1 MADEKSIVYNVDI
14 QFGELQKNQEEI
26 KKRISDLREEQSKLD
41 VSTKENQKAFR
52 DNNAQLKALEG
63 QYKLNEKSIGELS
76 NAEKANTDT
85 TNFNN
90 NSIKQNRELL
100 KELNAEYIRL
110 AKPTKEQTDRLKS
123 LTDTLKAQ
131 ESAIGDN
138 RRNVGNYSDSFK
150 GLIGQFP
157 ALQNGLTGVGN
168 GFKALAAG
176 NPFSLILMAV
186 TPLIQSFLKLEPVT
200 NAISGVFEGLSATIT
215 TIASSVKN
223 FFDLVSSGGGLF
235 SSFSDAFGGLGS
247 KIGEA
252 AEQGYDLVQALDEL
266 EDAERANQASI
277 AQTNRDVAILIA
289 QSKDRTK
296 TEKERIAFLQEANR
310 LEEAQLKKD
319 EQLANRNV
327 AIAAD
332 ALSKAINNGQDRDK
346 AEQRLADAQQKRFEI
361 QQAAGVQTEKNQGRI
376 NGLVEGEVTIREKQ
390 KEKEKKILE
399 DRQKEREKFNAKAIK
414 DLEDF
419 TKKVTEQLNA
429 EQKKKLDAFNN
440 DKVINELNRAQI
452 EANLKEEFANG
463 LKTRKQYDDALKQSQ
478 IDKNNDEIARLE
490 QYNGITGAYDDQ
502 ITALKI
508 ANQNLV
514 TDNKIANDEEQKQLD
529 EQKLQYELELAQFE
543 ATTLQEQS
551 AAEIAILQNKNALI
565 LADTTKTEEQKK
577 LEIAKNNAAIVSI
590 EKATGKARI
599 EAINAVG
606 QSFMALSK
614 LLGENTKA
622 GKALAIASTIIST
635 LTSAQNIYESTSKIP
650 FIGSILAPINAG
662 IALLQG
668 YQRVREIRAVE
679 VPQFAEGGLIEGFAS
694 GGLSGTRISAGMG
707 MPIRRKNGDNMLATI
722 KTGEV
727 ILNQRQQSALGG
739 SNTFKRIG
747 VPGFANGGMVTPD
760 AAIDSS
766 INMAEALRGL
776 QLVVSATEITEVQNR
791 LRVIETTTSL

>member
-63 QYKLNEKSIGELS
+63 QYKLNEKSIGDLS

-100 KELNAEYIRL
+100 KELNAEYIRIQ
-110 AKPTKEQTDRLKS
+110 KPTKEQTDRLKS

-138 RRNVGNYSDSFK
+138 RRNVGNYSESFK

-176 NPFSLILMAV
+176 NPFSLILMAI

-252 AEQGYDLVQALDEL
+252 AAEGYNLVQALDDL
-266 EDAERANQASI
+266 EDAQRANQASI

-296 TEKERIAFLQEANR
+296 TERERIAFLEEANR

-327 AIAAD
+327 AIAAK
-332 ALSKAINNGQDRDK
+332 ALSTAIKTNQDRDT

-376 NGLVEGEVTIREKQ
+376 NGLIEGETTIREKQ
-390 KEKEKKILE
+390 KEKEKKNLE
-399 DRQKEREKFNAKAIK
+399 DRAKELEKFAAKVRA
-414 DLEDF
+414 
-419 TKKVTEQLNA
+419 QLSE
-429 EQKKKLDAFNN
+429 EQKLRVDAFNN
-440 DKVINELNRAQI
+440 DKVINDLNRAQF
-452 EANLKEEFANG
+452 EANLKQKFANG
-463 LKTRKQYDDALKQSQ
+463 LMSQKQYDEALKQSQ
-478 IDKNNDEIARLE
+478 IDKNNEEIARLE
-490 QYNGITGAYDDQ
+490 EYNGITGAYDDQ

-514 TDNKIANDEEQKQLD
+514 TDNKIKNDEEQKQLD
-529 EQKLQYELELAQFE
+529 EDKYIYELQLAETE
-543 ATTLQEQS
+543 ATTIEERS
-551 AAEIAILQNKNALI
+551 AAQIAILQNKNALI
-565 LADTTKTEEQKK
+565 LADTKKTEEQKK
-577 LEIAKNNAAIVSI
+577 AEIAKNNAAIVKI
-590 EKATGKARI
+590 EDEAGKARI
-599 EAINAVG
+599 ANALAVANVL
-606 QSFMALSK
+606 QAASQLI
-614 LLGENTKA
+614 GENTQE
-622 GKALAIASTIIST
+622 GKLLAIASTLIST
-635 LTSAQNIYESTSKIP
+635 YAAAQQAYQALAFAGPVASAVAASV
-650 FIGSILAPINAG
+650 AV
-662 IALLQG
+662 LQG
-668 YQRVREIRAVE
+668 LKRVREIE
-679 VPQFAEGGLIEGFAS
+679 SVPVPKFADGGLVEGYAN
-694 GGLSGTRISAGMG
+694 GGLSGTRIGAGMG
-707 MPIRRKNGDNMLATI
+707 IPIRRSNGDNMLATI

-727 ILNQRQQSALGG
+727 ILNQRQQAALGG
-739 SNTFKRIG
+739 SNTFRRIG
-747 VPGFANGGMVTPD
+747 VPGFANGGMIAPD
-760 AAIDSS
+760 STIDSS
-766 INMAEALRGL
+766 INIVEALRGL

-791 LRVIETTTSL
+791 LKVIETTTSL

>member
-63 QYKLNEKSIGELS
+63 QYKLNEKSIGDLS
-76 NAEKANTDT
+76 TAEKANTDT

-138 RRNVGNYSDSFK
+138 RRNVGNYSESFK

-215 TIASSVKN
+215 TISSSVKN

-235 SSFSDAFGGLGS
+235 DSFSNAFSGLGS
-247 KIGEA
+247 RIGEA
-252 AEQGYDLVQALDEL
+252 AAEGYNLVQALDDL
-266 EDAERANQASI
+266 EDAERANQATL

-296 TEKERIAFLQEANR
+296 TERERIGILQEANR
-310 LEEAQLKKD
+310 LEEEQLKKD
-319 EQLANRNV
+319 EALANRRV
-327 AIAAD
+327 AIAAK
-332 ALSKAINNGQDRDK
+332 ALSNAIKTGQDRDT
-346 AEQRLADAQQKRFEI
+346 AEQRLADAQQKRFEV

-376 NGLVEGEVTIREKQ
+376 NGLIEGEVTIREKQ
-390 KEKEKKILE
+390 KEREKKNLE
-399 DRQKEREKFNAKAIK
+399 DRAKELEKFTAKIRA
-414 DLEDF
+414 
-419 TKKVTEQLNA
+419 QLSE
-429 EQKKKLDAFNN
+429 EQKLRVDAFNN
-440 DKVINELNRAQI
+440 DKVINDLNRAQF
-452 EANLKEEFANG
+452 EANLKEQFANG
-463 LKTRKQYDDALKQSQ
+463 LMTQKEYNEALKQSQ
-478 IDKNNDEIARLE
+478 IEKNNDEIARLE
-490 QYNGITGAYDDQ
+490 EYNGITGAYDDQ

-514 TDNKIANDEEQKQLD
+514 TDNKIANDEEQKQAD
-529 EQKLQYELELAQFE
+529 EEKVQYELELAQFT
-543 ATTLQEQS
+543 ATTNEERY
-551 AAEIAILQNKNALI
+551 AADIAILKNKNAII
-565 LADTTKTEEQKK
+565 LADTKKTEEQKK
-577 LEIAKNNAAIVSI
+577 LEIAKNNAAIVKI
-590 EKATGKARI
+590 EEQAAKDRI
-599 EAINAVG
+599 EAMNAVG
-606 QSFMALSK
+606 QSFMALAQIV
-614 LLGENTKA
+614 GESTEE
-622 GKALAIASTIIST
+622 GKALAIAGTIIST
-635 LTSAQNIYESTSKIP
+635 LASAQNIFESTSKIP
-650 FIGSILAPINAG
+650 IVGSILAPINAG

-668 YQRVREIRAVE
+668 YQRVRALRAVE
-679 VPQFAEGGLIEGFAS
+679 VPRFADGGLVEGFAN
-694 GGLSGTRISAGMG
+694 GGLSGTRIGAGMG
-707 MPIRRKNGDNMLATI
+707 IPIRRKNGDNLLATI

-727 ILNQRQQSALGG
+727 ILNQRQQNALGG

-747 VPGFANGGMVTPD
+747 VPGFANGGMITPD
-760 AAIDSS
+760 SAIDSS
-766 INMAEALRGL
+766 INLTEALRGL

-791 LRVIETTTSL
+791 LKVIETTTSL

>member
-110 AKPTKEQTDRLKS
+110 QKPTKEQTDRLKN

-131 ESAIGDN
+131 ESAVGN
-138 RRNVGNYSDSFK
+138 NVRNVGNYKEAFAS
-150 GLIGQFP
+150 
-157 ALQNGLTGVGN
+157 
-168 GFKALAAG
+168 AADG
-176 NPFSLILMAV
+176 I
-186 TPLIQSFLKLEPVT
+186 K
-200 NAISGVFEGLSATIT
+200 VFGT
-215 TIASSVKN
+215 
-223 FFDLVSSGGGLF
+223 
-235 SSFSDAFGGLGS
+235 GLGS
-247 KIGEA
+247 LFKMILTNPVGVILLAFTTLFSVLQKFEPIFDFFERALAGIDGAITGALGSINKLLSLDFSGFMDGISSAASESYKLAEA
-252 AEQGYDLVQALDEL
+252 IQEL
-266 EDAERANQASI
+266 EDRERAFGIESAKSEAKIKN
-277 AQTNRDVAILIA
+277 LII

-296 TEKERIAFLQEANR
+296 TEQERLGFLNEASNIEKKNFEESLAIAKESFRIAQSQLKIAEKNFQANDELRNKAAEAEKNLINISSSSADLQEKITNRKNLLIQTENEERQKLADKNKAR
-310 LEEAQLKKD
+310 LEKQRAD
-319 EQLANRNV
+319 EEK
-327 AIAAD
+327 AIA
-332 ALSKAINNGQDRDK
+332 KA
-346 AEQRLADAQQKRFEI
+346 A
-361 QQAAGVQTEKNQGRI
+361 
-376 NGLVEGEVTIREKQ
+376 KQ
-390 KEKEKKILE
+390 
-399 DRQKEREKFNAKAIK
+399 
-414 DLEDF
+414 LEDF

-429 EQKKKLDAFNN
+429 EQKARVDAFNN
-440 DKVINELNRAQI
+440 NKVINELNRAQF
-452 EANLKEEFANG
+452 EANLKQQFADG
-463 LKTRKQYDDALKQSQ
+463 LLTRKQYDDALKQSQ
-478 IDKNNDEIARLE
+478 IDRNNEEIARLE

-514 TDNKIANDEEQKQLD
+514 TDNKIANDDKQKQLD
-529 EQKLQYELELAQFE
+529 EQNLQYELELAQIQATDLE
-543 ATTLQEQS
+543 AKN
-551 AAEIAILQNKNALI
+551 AAEVAIIENKNAQI

-577 LEIAKNNAAIVSI
+577 TEIAKNNAAIVQI
-590 EKATGKARI
+590 ERATAQARVD
-599 EAINAVG
+599 ALASVG
-606 QSFMALSK
+606 NSLMALSEIIGK
-614 LLGENTKA
+614 STIE

-650 FIGSILAPINAG
+650 FVGSILAPINAG

-668 YQRVREIRAVE
+668 YQRVRALTAVQ
-679 VPQFAEGGLIEGFAS
+679 VPQFAEGGLVEGFAN

-727 ILNQRQQSALGG
+727 ILNQRQQNALGG

-747 VPGFANGGMVTPD
+747 VPGFANGGMITPD

-791 LRVIETTTSL
+791 LKVIETTTSL

>member
-63 QYKLNEKSIGELS
+63 QYKLNEKSIGDLS

-176 NPFSLILMAV
+176 NPFSLILMAI

-200 NAISGVFEGLSATIT
+200 NAISGVFEGLNATIT

-223 FFDLVSSGGGLF
+223 FFDLVSSGGGIF

-252 AEQGYDLVQALDEL
+252 AAEGYNLVQALDDL
-266 EDAERANQASI
+266 EDAQRANQASI

-296 TEKERIAFLQEANR
+296 TERERIAFLEEANR

-327 AIAAD
+327 AIAAK
-332 ALSKAINNGQDRDK
+332 ALSTAIKTNQDRDT

-376 NGLVEGEVTIREKQ
+376 NGLIEGETTIREKQ
-390 KEKEKKILE
+390 KEKEKKNLE
-399 DRQKEREKFNAKAIK
+399 DRAKELEKFAAKVRA
-414 DLEDF
+414 
-419 TKKVTEQLNA
+419 QLSE
-429 EQKKKLDAFNN
+429 EQKLRVDAFNN
-440 DKVINELNRAQI
+440 DKVINDLNRAQF
-452 EANLKEEFANG
+452 EANLKQKFANG
-463 LKTRKQYDDALKQSQ
+463 LMTQKEYNEALKQSQ
-478 IDKNNDEIARLE
+478 IDKNNEEIARLE
-490 QYNGITGAYDDQ
+490 EYNGITGAYDDQ

-514 TDNKIANDEEQKQLD
+514 TDNKIKNDAEQKQLD
-529 EQKLQYELELAQFE
+529 EEKYIYELELAETE
-543 ATTLQEQS
+543 ATTIEERS
-551 AAEIAILQNKNALI
+551 AAQIAILQNKNALI
-565 LADTTKTEEQKK
+565 LADTKKTEEQKK
-577 LEIAKNNAAIVSI
+577 AEIAKNNAAIVKI
-590 EKATGKARI
+590 EDEAGKARI
-599 EAINAVG
+599 ANALAVANVL
-606 QSFMALSK
+606 QAASQLI
-614 LLGENTKA
+614 GENTQE
-622 GKALAIASTIIST
+622 GKLLAIASTLIST
-635 LTSAQNIYESTSKIP
+635 YAAAQQAYQALAFAGPVASAVAASV
-650 FIGSILAPINAG
+650 AV
-662 IALLQG
+662 LQG
-668 YQRVREIRAVE
+668 LKRVREIE
-679 VPQFAEGGLIEGFAS
+679 SVPVPKFADGGLVEGYAN
-694 GGLSGTRISAGMG
+694 GGLSGTRIGAGMG
-707 MPIRRKNGDNMLATI
+707 IPIRRSNGDNMLATI

-747 VPGFANGGMVTPD
+747 VPGFANGGMITPD

-791 LRVIETTTSL
+791 LKVIETTTSL

>member
-1 MADEKSIVYNVDI
+1 
-14 QFGELQKNQEEI
+14 
-26 KKRISDLREEQSKLD
+26 LREEQSKLD

-63 QYKLNEKSIGELS
+63 QYKLNEKSIGDLS
-76 NAEKANTDT
+76 TAEKANTDT

-176 NPFSLILMAV
+176 NPFSLILMLI

-200 NAISGVFEGLSATIT
+200 NTISGVFEGLSATIT

-223 FFDLVSSGGGLF
+223 FFDLIGSGGGF
-235 SSFSDAFGGLGS
+235 FDSFSNAFGGLGS

-252 AEQGYDLVQALDEL
+252 AAEGYNLVQALDDL
-266 EDAERANQASI
+266 EDAQRANQASI

-296 TEKERIAFLQEANR
+296 TERERIAFLEEANR

-327 AIAAD
+327 AIAAK
-332 ALSKAINNGQDRDK
+332 ALSTAIKTNQDRDT

-376 NGLVEGEVTIREKQ
+376 NGLIEGETTIREKQ
-390 KEKEKKILE
+390 KEKEKKNLE
-399 DRQKEREKFNAKAIK
+399 DRAKELEKFAAKVRA
-414 DLEDF
+414 
-419 TKKVTEQLNA
+419 QLSE
-429 EQKKKLDAFNN
+429 EQKLRVDAFNN
-440 DKVINELNRAQI
+440 DKVINDLNRAQF
-452 EANLKEEFANG
+452 EANLKEKFANG
-463 LKTRKQYDDALKQSQ
+463 LLSQKQYDEALKQSQ
-478 IDKNNDEIARLE
+478 IDKNNEEIARLE
-490 QYNGITGAYDDQ
+490 EYNGITGAYDDQ

-508 ANQNLV
+508 TNQNLV
-514 TDNKIANDEEQKQLD
+514 TDNKIVNDEKQKQLD
-529 EQKLQYELELAQFE
+529 EQNLEYELELAQIQ
-543 ATTLQEQS
+543 ATDLETKN
-551 AAEIAILQNKNALI
+551 AAEIAIIENKNAQI
-565 LADTTKTEEQKK
+565 LADTTKTEQQKK
-577 LEIAKNNAAIVSI
+577 TEIAKNNAAIVQI
-590 EKATGKARI
+590 EKTTAQARVQ
-599 EAINAVG
+599 ALASVG
-606 QSFMALSK
+606 NSFMALSEIIGK
-614 LLGENTKA
+614 STIE

-650 FIGSILAPINAG
+650 YIGSILAPINAG

-668 YQRVREIRAVE
+668 YQRVRALTAVQ
-679 VPQFAEGGLIEGFAS
+679 VPQFAEGGLVEGFAN

-727 ILNQRQQSALGG
+727 ILNQRQQNALGG

-747 VPGFANGGMVTPD
+747 VPGFANGGMITPD

-791 LRVIETTTSL
+791 LKVIETTTSL

>member
-1 MADEKSIVYNVDI
+1 M
-14 QFGELQKNQEEI
+14 
-26 KKRISDLREEQSKLD
+26 
-41 VSTKENQKAFR
+41 
-52 DNNAQLKALEG
+52 
-63 QYKLNEKSIGELS
+63 NEKSIGDLS
-76 NAEKANTDT
+76 TAEKANTDT

-215 TIASSVKN
+215 TISSSVKN

-235 SSFSDAFGGLGS
+235 DSFSNAFGGLGS

-252 AEQGYDLVQALDEL
+252 AAEGYNLVQALDDL
-266 EDAERANQASI
+266 EDAERANQATL

-296 TEKERIAFLQEANR
+296 TERERIGILQEANR
-310 LEEAQLKKD
+310 LEEEQLKKD
-319 EQLANRNV
+319 EALANRRV
-327 AIAAD
+327 AIAAK
-332 ALSKAINNGQDRDK
+332 ALSNAIKTGQDRDT
-346 AEQRLADAQQKRFEI
+346 AEQRLADAQQKRFEV

-376 NGLVEGEVTIREKQ
+376 NGLIEGEVTIREKQ
-390 KEKEKKILE
+390 KEREKKNLE
-399 DRQKEREKFNAKAIK
+399 DRAKELEKFTAKIRA
-414 DLEDF
+414 
-419 TKKVTEQLNA
+419 QLSE
-429 EQKKKLDAFNN
+429 EQKLRVDAFNN
-440 DKVINELNRAQI
+440 DKVINDLNRAQF
-452 EANLKEEFANG
+452 EANLKEQFANG
-463 LKTRKQYDDALKQSQ
+463 LMTQKEYNEALKQSQ
-478 IDKNNDEIARLE
+478 IEKNNDEIARLE
-490 QYNGITGAYDDQ
+490 EYNGITGAYDDQ

-514 TDNKIANDEEQKQLD
+514 TDNKIANDEEQKQAD
-529 EQKLQYELELAQFE
+529 EEKVQYELELAQFT
-543 ATTLQEQS
+543 ATTNEERY
-551 AAEIAILQNKNALI
+551 AADIAILKNKNAII
-565 LADTTKTEEQKK
+565 LADTKKTEEQKK
-577 LEIAKNNAAIVSI
+577 LEIAKNNAAIVKI
-590 EKATGKARI
+590 EEQASKDRI
-599 EAINAVG
+599 EAMNAVG
-606 QSFMALSK
+606 QSFMALAQIV
-614 LLGENTKA
+614 GESTEE
-622 GKALAIASTIIST
+622 GKALAIAGTIIST
-635 LTSAQNIYESTSKIP
+635 LASAQNIFESTSKIP
-650 FIGSILAPINAG
+650 IVGSILAPINAG

-668 YQRVREIRAVE
+668 YQRVRALRAVE
-679 VPQFAEGGLIEGFAS
+679 VPRFADGGLVEGFAN
-694 GGLSGTRISAGMG
+694 GGLSGTRIGAGMG
-707 MPIRRKNGDNMLATI
+707 IPIRRKNGDNLLATI

-727 ILNQRQQSALGG
+727 ILNQRQQNALGG

-747 VPGFANGGMVTPD
+747 VPGFANGGMITPD
-760 AAIDSS
+760 SAIDSS
-766 INMAEALRGL
+766 INLTEALRGL

>member
-63 QYKLNEKSIGELS
+63 QYKLNEKSINELS

-110 AKPTKEQTDRLKS
+110 ANPTKEQTARLKS

-138 RRNVGNYSDSFK
+138 RRNVGNYAESFK

-157 ALQNGLTGVGN
+157 ALEKGLSGVGN
-168 GFKALAAG
+168 GFKALSAG
-176 NPFSLILMAV
+176 NPFSLILMTI

-200 NAISGVFEGLSATIT
+200 NAINGVFEGLSATIT

-235 SSFSDAFGGLGS
+235 DSFSNAFSGLGS
-247 KIGEA
+247 RIGDAA
-252 AEQGYDLVQALDEL
+252 AEGYNLVQALDDL
-266 EDAERANQASI
+266 EDAERANQATL

-296 TEKERIAFLQEANR
+296 TERERIGILQEANR

-319 EQLANRNV
+319 EQLANKRV
-327 AIAAD
+327 EIAAK
-332 ALSKAINNGQDRDK
+332 ALSNAIKTGQDRDT
-346 AEQRLADAQQKRFEI
+346 AEQRLADAQQKRFEV
-361 QQAAGVQTEKNQGRI
+361 QQAAGTQTEKNQGRI
-376 NGLVEGEVTIREKQ
+376 NGLIEAEATFREKQ
-390 KEKEKKILE
+390 KEKEKKNLE
-399 DRQKEREKFNAKAIK
+399 DRAKELEKFAN
-414 DLEDF
+414 
-419 TKKVTEQLNA
+419 KVRAQLSE
-429 EQKKKLDAFNN
+429 EQKARVDAFNN
-440 DKVINELNRAQI
+440 EKVINDLNRAQY
-452 EANLKEEFANG
+452 EANLKQKFANA
-463 LKTRKQYDDALKQSQ
+463 LITQKQYDDALKQSQ
-478 IDKNNDEIARLE
+478 IDKNNEEIKRLE
-490 QYNGITGAYDDQ
+490 TYNGITGAYDDQ

-514 TDNKIANDEEQKQLD
+514 TDNKIANDEQQKQLD
-529 EQKLQYELELAQFE
+529 EQKLQYQLELAQVE
-543 ATTLQEQS
+543 ATDLEDKN
-551 AAEIAILQNKNALI
+551 AAEIAILQNQNALI
-565 LADTTKTEEQKK
+565 LADTKKTEEQKK
-577 LEIAKNNAAIVSI
+577 VEIAKNNAAIVKI
-590 EKATGKARI
+590 EQDTAKARI
-599 EAINAVG
+599 DALVAVG

-614 LLGENTKA
+614 ILGENTKE

-635 LTSAQNIYESTSKIP
+635 LTSAQNIYETTSKIP
-650 FIGSILAPINAG
+650 FVGSILAPINAG

-679 VPQFAEGGLIEGFAS
+679 VPQFATGGLVEGFAN
-694 GGLSGTRISAGMG
+694 GGLSGTRIGAGMG
-707 MPIRRKNGDNMLATI
+707 MPIRRSNGDNLLATI

-727 ILNQRQQSALGG
+727 ILNQRQQAALGG

-747 VPGFANGGMVTPD
+747 VPGFADGGMVTPD

-766 INMAEALRGL
+766 INIAEALKGL

>member
-63 QYKLNEKSIGELS
+63 QYKLNEKSIGDLS

-176 NPFSLILMAV
+176 NPFSLILMAI

-252 AEQGYDLVQALDEL
+252 AAEGYNLVQALDDL
-266 EDAERANQASI
+266 EDAQRANQASI

-296 TEKERIAFLQEANR
+296 TERERIAFLEEANR

-327 AIAAD
+327 AIAAA
-332 ALSKAINNGQDRDK
+332 ALSTAIKTNQDRDK

-376 NGLVEGEVTIREKQ
+376 NGLIEGETTIREKQ
-390 KEKEKKILE
+390 KEKEKKNLE
-399 DRQKEREKFNAKAIK
+399 DRAKELEKFAAKVRA
-414 DLEDF
+414 
-419 TKKVTEQLNA
+419 QLSE
-429 EQKKKLDAFNN
+429 EQKLRVDAFNN
-440 DKVINELNRAQI
+440 DKVINDLNRAQF
-452 EANLKEEFANG
+452 EANLKEKFANG
-463 LKTRKQYDDALKQSQ
+463 LMSQKQYDEALKQSQ
-478 IDKNNDEIARLE
+478 IDRNNEEIARLE
-490 QYNGITGAYDDQ
+490 EYNGITGAYDDQ

-508 ANQNLV
+508 TNQNLV
-514 TDNKIANDEEQKQLD
+514 TDNKIVNDEKQKQLD
-529 EQKLQYELELAQFE
+529 EQNLQYQLELAQIE
-543 ATTLQEQS
+543 ATDLETKN
-551 AAEIAILQNKNALI
+551 AAEIAIIENKNAQI

-577 LEIAKNNAAIVSI
+577 TEIAKNNAAIVTI
-590 EKATGKARI
+590 EKATAQARVD
-599 EAINAVG
+599 ALASVG
-606 QSFMALSK
+606 NSLMALSEIIGK
-614 LLGENTKA
+614 STIE

-650 FIGSILAPINAG
+650 FVGSILAPINAG

-668 YQRVREIRAVE
+668 YQRVRALTAVQ
-679 VPQFAEGGLIEGFAS
+679 VPQFAEGGLVEGFAN
-694 GGLSGTRISAGMG
+694 GGLSGTRIGSGMG
-707 MPIRRKNGDNMLATI
+707 MPIRRKNGDNLLATI

-727 ILNQRQQSALGG
+727 ILNQRQQAALGG

-747 VPGFANGGMVTPD
+747 VPGFANGGMITPD

-791 LRVIETTTSL
+791 LKVIETTTSL

>member
-63 QYKLNEKSIGELS
+63 QYKLNEKSIGDLS
-76 NAEKANTDT
+76 TAEKANTDT

-100 KELNAEYIRL
+100 KELNAEYVRIQ
-110 AKPTKEQTDRLKS
+110 KPTKEQTDRLKS

-223 FFDLVSSGGGLF
+223 FFDLVSSGGGIF

-252 AEQGYDLVQALDEL
+252 AAEGYNLVQALDDL
-266 EDAERANQASI
+266 EDAQRANQASI

-296 TEKERIAFLQEANR
+296 TERERIAFLEEANR

-327 AIAAD
+327 AIAAK
-332 ALSKAINNGQDRDK
+332 ALTTAIKTNQDRDT

-376 NGLVEGEVTIREKQ
+376 NGLIEGETTIREKQ
-390 KEKEKKILE
+390 KEKEKKNLE
-399 DRQKEREKFNAKAIK
+399 DRAKELEKFAAKVRA
-414 DLEDF
+414 
-419 TKKVTEQLNA
+419 QLSD
-429 EQKKKLDAFNN
+429 EQKIRVDAFNN
-440 DKVINELNRAQI
+440 QKTINDLNRAQF
-452 EANLKEEFANG
+452 EANLKEQFANG
-463 LKTRKQYDDALKQSQ
+463 LKTQKQYDDALKQSQ
-478 IDKNNDEIARLE
+478 IDKNNEEIARLE
-490 QYNGITGAYDDQ
+490 EYNGITGAYDDQ

-514 TDNKIANDEEQKQLD
+514 TDNKIANDEKQKQLD
-529 EQKLQYELELAQFE
+529 EDKYIYELQLAETE
-543 ATTLQEQS
+543 ATTIEERS
-551 AAEIAILQNKNALI
+551 AAQIAILQNKNALI
-565 LADTTKTEEQKK
+565 LADTKKTEEQKK
-577 LEIAKNNAAIVSI
+577 AEIAKNNAAIVKI
-590 EKATGKARI
+590 EDEAGKARI
-599 EAINAVG
+599 ANALAVANVL
-606 QSFMALSK
+606 QAASQLI
-614 LLGENTKA
+614 GENTQE
-622 GKALAIASTIIST
+622 GKLLAIASTLIST
-635 LTSAQNIYESTSKIP
+635 YAAAQQAYEALSFAGPVASAVAA
-650 FIGSILAPINAG
+650 SIAV
-662 IALLQG
+662 LQG
-668 YQRVREIRAVE
+668 LKRVREIE
-679 VPQFAEGGLIEGFAS
+679 SVPVPKFADGGLVEGYAN
-694 GGLSGTRISAGMG
+694 GGLSGTRIGAGMG
-707 MPIRRKNGDNMLATI
+707 MPIRRSNGDNMLATI

-727 ILNQRQQSALGG
+727 ILNQRQQAALGG
-739 SNTFKRIG
+739 SNTFRRIG
-747 VPGFANGGMVTPD
+747 VPGFANGGMIAPD
-760 AAIDSS
+760 STIDSS
-766 INMAEALRGL
+766 INIVEALRGL

-791 LRVIETTTSL
+791 LKVIETTTSL

>member
-63 QYKLNEKSIGELS
+63 QYKLNEKSIGDLS
-76 NAEKANTDT
+76 TAEKANTDT

-176 NPFSLILMAV
+176 NPFSLILMLI

-200 NAISGVFEGLSATIT
+200 NTISGVFEGLSATIT

-235 SSFSDAFGGLGS
+235 DSFSNAFGGLGS

-252 AEQGYDLVQALDEL
+252 AAEGYNLVQALDDL

-296 TEKERIAFLQEANR
+296 TERERIGILQEANR
-310 LEEAQLKKD
+310 LEEEQLKKD
-319 EQLANRNV
+319 EILANRNV
-327 AIAAD
+327 AIAAK
-332 ALSKAINNGQDRDK
+332 ALSSAIKTNQDRDT

-376 NGLVEGEVTIREKQ
+376 NGLIEGEVTIREKQ
-390 KEKEKKILE
+390 KEKEKKNLE
-399 DRQKEREKFNAKAIK
+399 DRAKELEKFTAKI
-414 DLEDF
+414 
-419 TKKVTEQLNA
+419 
-429 EQKKKLDAFNN
+429 
-440 DKVINELNRAQI
+440 RAQ
-452 EANLKEEFANG
+452 
-463 LKTRKQYDDALKQSQ
+463 
-478 IDKNNDEIARLE
+478 
-490 QYNGITGAYDDQ
+490 
-502 ITALKI
+502 
-508 ANQNLV
+508 
-514 TDNKIANDEEQKQLD
+514 
-529 EQKLQYELELAQFE
+529 
-543 ATTLQEQS
+543 
-551 AAEIAILQNKNALI
+551 
-565 LADTTKTEEQKK
+565 
-577 LEIAKNNAAIVSI
+577 
-590 EKATGKARI
+590 
-599 EAINAVG
+599 
-606 QSFMALSK
+606 
-614 LLGENTKA
+614 
-622 GKALAIASTIIST
+622 
-635 LTSAQNIYESTSKIP
+635 
-650 FIGSILAPINAG
+650 
-662 IALLQG
+662 
-668 YQRVREIRAVE
+668 
-679 VPQFAEGGLIEGFAS
+679 
-694 GGLSGTRISAGMG
+694 
-707 MPIRRKNGDNMLATI
+707 
-722 KTGEV
+722 
-727 ILNQRQQSALGG
+727 
-739 SNTFKRIG
+739 
-747 VPGFANGGMVTPD
+747 
-760 AAIDSS
+760 
-766 INMAEALRGL
+766 
-776 QLVVSATEITEVQNR
+776 
-791 LRVIETTTSL
+791 

>member
-63 QYKLNEKSIGELS
+63 QYKLNEKSIGDLS

-100 KELNAEYIRL
+100 KELNAEYVRIQ
-110 AKPTKEQTDRLKS
+110 KPTKEQTDRLKS

-235 SSFSDAFGGLGS
+235 DSFSNAFGGLGS

-252 AEQGYDLVQALDEL
+252 AAEGYNLVQALDDL
-266 EDAERANQASI
+266 EDAQRANQASI

-296 TEKERIAFLQEANR
+296 TERERIAFLEEANR

-327 AIAAD
+327 AIAAK
-332 ALSKAINNGQDRDK
+332 ALSTAIKTNQDRDT

-376 NGLVEGEVTIREKQ
+376 NGLIEGETTIREKQ
-390 KEKEKKILE
+390 KEKEKKNLE
-399 DRQKEREKFNAKAIK
+399 DRVKELEKFTAKVRA
-414 DLEDF
+414 
-419 TKKVTEQLNA
+419 QLSE
-429 EQKKKLDAFNN
+429 EQKLRVDAFNN
-440 DKVINELNRAQI
+440 DKVINDLNRAQF
-452 EANLKEEFANG
+452 EANLKQKFANG
-463 LKTRKQYDDALKQSQ
+463 LMTQKEYNEALKQSQ
-478 IDKNNDEIARLE
+478 IDKNNEEIARLE
-490 QYNGITGAYDDQ
+490 EYNGITGAYDDQ

-514 TDNKIANDEEQKQLD
+514 TDNKIKNDEEQKQLD
-529 EQKLQYELELAQFE
+529 EEKYIYELELAETE
-543 ATTLQEQS
+543 ATTIEERS
-551 AAEIAILQNKNALI
+551 AAQIAILQNKNALI
-565 LADTTKTEEQKK
+565 LADTKKTEEQKK
-577 LEIAKNNAAIVSI
+577 AEIAKNNAAIVKI
-590 EKATGKARI
+590 EDEAGKARI
-599 EAINAVG
+599 ANALAVANVL
-606 QSFMALSK
+606 QAASQLI
-614 LLGENTKA
+614 GENTQE
-622 GKALAIASTIIST
+622 GKLLAIASTLIST
-635 LTSAQNIYESTSKIP
+635 YAAAQQAYQALAFAGPVASAVAASV
-650 FIGSILAPINAG
+650 AV
-662 IALLQG
+662 LQG
-668 YQRVREIRAVE
+668 LKRVREIE
-679 VPQFAEGGLIEGFAS
+679 SVPVPKFADGGLVEGYAN

-707 MPIRRKNGDNMLATI
+707 IPIRRSNGDNMLATI

-727 ILNQRQQSALGG
+727 ILNQRQQNALGG

-747 VPGFANGGMVTPD
+747 VPGFANGGMIPPD
-760 AAIDSS
+760 SAIDSS
-766 INMAEALRGL
+766 VNIVEALRGL

-791 LRVIETTTSL
+791 LKVIETTTSL

>member
-1 MADEKSIVYNVDI
+1 MDEKSIVYNVDI

-63 QYKLNEKSIGELS
+63 QYKLNEKSIGDLS
-76 NAEKANTDT
+76 TAEKANTDT

-138 RRNVGNYSDSFK
+138 RRNVGNYAESFK

-327 AIAAD
+327 AIAAK
-332 ALSKAINNGQDRDK
+332 ALSSAIKTNQDRDT
-346 AEQRLADAQQKRFEI
+346 AEQRLADAQQKRFEV

-376 NGLVEGEVTIREKQ
+376 NGLIEGETDLREKQ

-399 DRQKEREKFNAKAIK
+399 DRQKERERINAKAIK

-452 EANLKEEFANG
+452 EANLKEQFANN
-463 LKTRKQYDDALKQSQ
+463 LLTKEKYDEALKQSE
-478 IDKNNDEIARLE
+478 IAKNNEEIARLE
-490 QYNGITGAYDDQ
+490 QYNGIVGAFDDQ

-508 ANQNLV
+508 TNQNLV

-529 EQKLQYELELAQFE
+529 EEKVQYELELAQFT
-543 ATTLQEQS
+543 ATTNEERY
-551 AAEIAILQNKNALI
+551 AADIAILKNKNAII
-565 LADTTKTEEQKK
+565 LADTKKTEEQKK
-577 LEIAKNNAAIVSI
+577 LEIAKNNAAIVKI
-590 EKATGKARI
+590 EEQASKDRI
-599 EAINAVG
+599 EAMNAVG
-606 QSFMALSK
+606 QSFMALAQIV
-614 LLGENTKA
+614 GESTEE
-622 GKALAIASTIIST
+622 GKALAIAGTIIST
-635 LTSAQNIYESTSKIP
+635 LASAQNIYESTSKIP
-650 FIGSILAPINAG
+650 IVGSILAPINAG

-668 YQRVREIRAVE
+668 YQRVRALRAVE
-679 VPQFAEGGLIEGFAS
+679 VPRFADGGLVEGFAS
-694 GGLSGTRISAGMG
+694 GGLSGTRIGAGMG
-707 MPIRRKNGDNMLATI
+707 IPIRRKNGDNLLATI

-727 ILNQRQQSALGG
+727 ILNQRQQNALGG

-747 VPGFANGGMVTPD
+747 VPGFANGGMITPD
-760 AAIDSS
+760 SAIDSS
-766 INMAEALRGL
+766 INFTEALRGL

-791 LRVIETTTSL
+791 LKVIETTTSL

>member
-63 QYKLNEKSIGELS
+63 QYKLNEKSIGDLS
-76 NAEKANTDT
+76 TAEKANTDT

-100 KELNAEYIRL
+100 KELNAEYVRIQ
-110 AKPTKEQTDRLKS
+110 KPTKEQTDRLKS

-223 FFDLVSSGGGLF
+223 FFDLVSSGGGIF

-252 AEQGYDLVQALDEL
+252 AAEGYNLVQALDDL
-266 EDAERANQASI
+266 EDAQRANQASI

-296 TEKERIAFLQEANR
+296 TERERIAFLEEANR

-327 AIAAD
+327 AIAAK
-332 ALSKAINNGQDRDK
+332 ALSTAIKTNQDRDT

-376 NGLVEGEVTIREKQ
+376 NGLIEGETTIREKQ
-390 KEKEKKILE
+390 KEKEKKNLE
-399 DRQKEREKFNAKAIK
+399 DRAKELEKFAAKVRA
-414 DLEDF
+414 
-419 TKKVTEQLNA
+419 QLSD
-429 EQKKKLDAFNN
+429 EQKIRVDAFNN
-440 DKVINELNRAQI
+440 QKTINDLNRAQF
-452 EANLKEEFANG
+452 EANLKEQFANG
-463 LKTRKQYDDALKQSQ
+463 LKTQKQYDDALKQSQ
-478 IDKNNDEIARLE
+478 IDKNNEEIARLE
-490 QYNGITGAYDDQ
+490 EYNGITGAYDDQ

-514 TDNKIANDEEQKQLD
+514 TDNKIANDEKQKQLD
-529 EQKLQYELELAQFE
+529 EDKYIYELQLAETE
-543 ATTLQEQS
+543 ATTIEERS
-551 AAEIAILQNKNALI
+551 AAQIAILQNKNALI
-565 LADTTKTEEQKK
+565 LADTKKTEEQKK
-577 LEIAKNNAAIVSI
+577 AEIAKNNAAIVKI
-590 EKATGKARI
+590 EDEAGKARI
-599 EAINAVG
+599 ANALAVANVL
-606 QSFMALSK
+606 QAASQLI
-614 LLGENTKA
+614 GENTQE
-622 GKALAIASTIIST
+622 GKLLAIASTLIST
-635 LTSAQNIYESTSKIP
+635 YAAAQQAYEALSFAGPVASAVAA
-650 FIGSILAPINAG
+650 SIAV
-662 IALLQG
+662 LQG
-668 YQRVREIRAVE
+668 LKRVREIE
-679 VPQFAEGGLIEGFAS
+679 SVPVPKFADGGLVEGYAN
-694 GGLSGTRISAGMG
+694 GGLSGTRIGAGMG
-707 MPIRRKNGDNMLATI
+707 MPIRRSNGDNMLATI

-727 ILNQRQQSALGG
+727 ILNQRQQAALGG
-739 SNTFKRIG
+739 SNTFRRIG
-747 VPGFANGGMVTPD
+747 VPGFANGGMIAPD
-760 AAIDSS
+760 STIDSS
-766 INMAEALRGL
+766 INIVEALRGL

>member
-63 QYKLNEKSIGELS
+63 QYKLNEKSIGDLS
-76 NAEKANTDT
+76 TAEKANTDT

-100 KELNAEYIRL
+100 KELNAEYVRIQ
-110 AKPTKEQTDRLKS
+110 KPTKEQTDRLKS

-223 FFDLVSSGGGLF
+223 FFDLVSSGGGIF

-252 AEQGYDLVQALDEL
+252 AAEGYNLVQALDDL
-266 EDAERANQASI
+266 EDAQRANQASI

-296 TEKERIAFLQEANR
+296 TERERIAFLEEANR

-327 AIAAD
+327 AIAAK
-332 ALSKAINNGQDRDK
+332 ALSTAIKTNQDRDT

-376 NGLVEGEVTIREKQ
+376 NGLIEGETTIREKQ
-390 KEKEKKILE
+390 KEKEKKNLE
-399 DRQKEREKFNAKAIK
+399 DRAKELEKFAAKVRA
-414 DLEDF
+414 
-419 TKKVTEQLNA
+419 QLSD
-429 EQKKKLDAFNN
+429 EQKIRVDAFNN
-440 DKVINELNRAQI
+440 QKTINDLNRAQF
-452 EANLKEEFANG
+452 EANLKEQFANG
-463 LKTRKQYDDALKQSQ
+463 LKTQKQYDDALKQSQ
-478 IDKNNDEIARLE
+478 IDKNNEEIARLE
-490 QYNGITGAYDDQ
+490 EYNGITGAYDDQ

-514 TDNKIANDEEQKQLD
+514 TDNKIANDEKQKQLD
-529 EQKLQYELELAQFE
+529 EDKYIYELQLAETE
-543 ATTLQEQS
+543 ATTIEERS
-551 AAEIAILQNKNALI
+551 AAQIAILQNKNALI
-565 LADTTKTEEQKK
+565 LADTKKTEEQKK
-577 LEIAKNNAAIVSI
+577 AEIAKNNAAIVKI
-590 EKATGKARI
+590 EDEAGKARI
-599 EAINAVG
+599 ANALAVANVL
-606 QSFMALSK
+606 QAASQLI
-614 LLGENTKA
+614 GENTQE
-622 GKALAIASTIIST
+622 GKLLAIASTLIST
-635 LTSAQNIYESTSKIP
+635 YAAAQQAYEALSFAGPVASAVAA
-650 FIGSILAPINAG
+650 SIAV
-662 IALLQG
+662 LQG
-668 YQRVREIRAVE
+668 LKRVREIE
-679 VPQFAEGGLIEGFAS
+679 SVPVPKFADGGLVEGYAN
-694 GGLSGTRISAGMG
+694 GGLSGTRIGAGMG
-707 MPIRRKNGDNMLATI
+707 MPIRRSNGDNMLATI

-727 ILNQRQQSALGG
+727 ILNQRQQAALGG
-739 SNTFKRIG
+739 SNTFRRIG
-747 VPGFANGGMVTPD
+747 VPGFANGGMIAPD
-760 AAIDSS
+760 STIDSS
-766 INMAEALRGL
+766 INIVEALRGL

-791 LRVIETTTSL
+791 LKVIETTTSL

>member
-63 QYKLNEKSIGELS
+63 QYKLNEKSIGDLS
-76 NAEKANTDT
+76 TAEKANTDT

-176 NPFSLILMAV
+176 NPFSLILMAI

-223 FFDLVSSGGGLF
+223 FFDLVSSGGGIF

-252 AEQGYDLVQALDEL
+252 AAEGYNLVQALDDL
-266 EDAERANQASI
+266 EDAQRANQASI

-296 TEKERIAFLQEANR
+296 TERERIAFLEEANR

-327 AIAAD
+327 AIAAK
-332 ALSKAINNGQDRDK
+332 ALSTAIKTNQDRDT

-376 NGLVEGEVTIREKQ
+376 NGLIEGETTIREKQ
-390 KEKEKKILE
+390 KEKEKKNLE
-399 DRQKEREKFNAKAIK
+399 DRAKELEKFAAKVRA
-414 DLEDF
+414 
-419 TKKVTEQLNA
+419 QLSD
-429 EQKKKLDAFNN
+429 EQKIRVDAFNN
-440 DKVINELNRAQI
+440 QKTINDLNRAQF
-452 EANLKEEFANG
+452 EANLKEQFANG
-463 LKTRKQYDDALKQSQ
+463 LKTQKQYDDALKQSQ
-478 IDKNNDEIARLE
+478 IDKNNEEIARLE
-490 QYNGITGAYDDQ
+490 EYNGITGAYDDQ

-514 TDNKIANDEEQKQLD
+514 TDNKIANDEKQKQLD
-529 EQKLQYELELAQFE
+529 EDKYIYELQLAETE
-543 ATTLQEQS
+543 ATTIEERS
-551 AAEIAILQNKNALI
+551 AAQIAILQNKNALI
-565 LADTTKTEEQKK
+565 LADTKKTEEQKK
-577 LEIAKNNAAIVSI
+577 AEIAKNNAAIVKI
-590 EKATGKARI
+590 EDEAGKARI
-599 EAINAVG
+599 ANALAVANVL
-606 QSFMALSK
+606 QAASQLI
-614 LLGENTKA
+614 GENTQE
-622 GKALAIASTIIST
+622 GKLLAIASTLIST
-635 LTSAQNIYESTSKIP
+635 YAAAQQAYEALSFAGPVASAVAA
-650 FIGSILAPINAG
+650 SIAV
-662 IALLQG
+662 LQG
-668 YQRVREIRAVE
+668 LKRVREIE
-679 VPQFAEGGLIEGFAS
+679 SVPVPKFADGGLVEGYAN
-694 GGLSGTRISAGMG
+694 GGLSGTRIGAGMG
-707 MPIRRKNGDNMLATI
+707 MPIRRSNGDNMLATI

-727 ILNQRQQSALGG
+727 ILNQRQQAALGG
-739 SNTFKRIG
+739 SNTFRRIG
-747 VPGFANGGMVTPD
+747 VPGFANGGMIAPD
-760 AAIDSS
+760 STIDSS
-766 INMAEALRGL
+766 INIVEALRGL

-791 LRVIETTTSL
+791 LKVIETTTSL

>member
-63 QYKLNEKSIGELS
+63 QYKLNEKSIGDLS
-76 NAEKANTDT
+76 TAEKANTDT

-138 RRNVGNYSDSFK
+138 RRNVGNYSESFK

-176 NPFSLILMAV
+176 NPFSLILMLI

-200 NAISGVFEGLSATIT
+200 NTISGVFEGLSATIT

-235 SSFSDAFGGLGS
+235 DSFSNAFGGLGS

-252 AEQGYDLVQALDEL
+252 AAEGYNLVQALDDL
-266 EDAERANQASI
+266 EDAQRANQASI

-296 TEKERIAFLQEANR
+296 TERERIAFLEEANR

-327 AIAAD
+327 AIAAK
-332 ALSKAINNGQDRDK
+332 ALSTAIKTNQDRDT

-376 NGLVEGEVTIREKQ
+376 NGLIEGETTIREKQ
-390 KEKEKKILE
+390 KEKEKKNLE
-399 DRQKEREKFNAKAIK
+399 DRAKELEKFAAKVRA
-414 DLEDF
+414 
-419 TKKVTEQLNA
+419 QLSE
-429 EQKKKLDAFNN
+429 EQKLRVDAFNN
-440 DKVINELNRAQI
+440 DKVINDLNRAQF
-452 EANLKEEFANG
+452 EANLKEKFANG
-463 LKTRKQYDDALKQSQ
+463 LLSQKQYDEALKQSQ
-478 IDKNNDEIARLE
+478 IDKNNEEIARLE
-490 QYNGITGAYDDQ
+490 EYNGITGAYDDQ

-514 TDNKIANDEEQKQLD
+514 TDNKIKNDDEQKQLD
-529 EQKLQYELELAQFE
+529 EDKYIYELQLAETE
-543 ATTLQEQS
+543 ATTIEERS
-551 AAEIAILQNKNALI
+551 AAQIAILQNKNAII
-565 LADTTKTEEQKK
+565 LADTKKTEEQKK
-577 LEIAKNNAAIVSI
+577 AEIAKNNAAIVKI
-590 EKATGKARI
+590 EDEAGKARI
-599 EAINAVG
+599 ANA
-606 QSFMALSK
+606 MAVANVLQGASQ
-614 LLGENTKA
+614 LIGENTEE
-622 GKALAIASTIIST
+622 GKLLAIASTLIST
-635 LTSAQNIYESTSKIP
+635 YAAAQQAYQALAFAGPVASAVAASV
-650 FIGSILAPINAG
+650 AV
-662 IALLQG
+662 LQG
-668 YQRVREIRAVE
+668 LKRVREIE
-679 VPQFAEGGLIEGFAS
+679 SVPIPKYADGGLVGYAN

-707 MPIRRKNGDNMLATI
+707 MPIRRSNGDNMLATI

-727 ILNQRQQSALGG
+727 ILNQRQQNALGG

-766 INMAEALRGL
+766 VNIVEALRGL

-791 LRVIETTTSL
+791 LKVIETTTSL

>member
-63 QYKLNEKSIGELS
+63 QYKLNEKSIGDLS

-215 TIASSVKN
+215 TISSSVKN

-235 SSFSDAFGGLGS
+235 DSFSNAFSGLGS
-247 KIGEA
+247 RIGEA
-252 AEQGYDLVQALDEL
+252 AAEGYNLVQALDDL
-266 EDAERANQASI
+266 EDAERANQATL

-296 TEKERIAFLQEANR
+296 TEAERIAILQQANK
-310 LEEAQLKKD
+310 LEEEQLKKD
-319 EQLANRNV
+319 EALANRRV
-327 AIAAD
+327 EIAAK
-332 ALSKAINNGQDRDK
+332 ALSTAIKTGQDRDT
-346 AEQRLADAQQKRFEI
+346 AEQRLADAQQKRFEV
-361 QQAAGVQTEKNQGRI
+361 QQAAGTQTEKNQGRI
-376 NGLVEGEVTIREKQ
+376 NGLIEAESALREKQ
-390 KEKEKKILE
+390 KEKEKKNLE
-399 DRQKEREKFNAKAIK
+399 DRAKELEKFAAKVRA
-414 DLEDF
+414 
-419 TKKVTEQLNA
+419 QLSE
-429 EQKKKLDAFNN
+429 EQKLRVDAFNN
-440 DKVINELNRAQI
+440 EKVINDLNRAQF

-478 IDKNNDEIARLE
+478 IDRNNEEIARLE
-490 QYNGITGAYDDQ
+490 RYNAITGAYDDQ

-529 EQKLQYELELAQFE
+529 EDKYIYELELAEIE
-543 ATTLQEQS
+543 ATTIEQQS
-551 AAEIAILQNKNALI
+551 AAQIAILQNKNALI
-565 LADTTKTEEQKK
+565 LADTKKTEEQKK
-577 LEIAKNNAAIVSI
+577 TEIAKNNAAIVKI
-590 EKATGKARI
+590 EDEAGKARI
-599 EAINAVG
+599 ANA
-606 QSFMALSK
+606 MAVANVLQAASQ
-614 LLGENTKA
+614 LIGENTEE
-622 GKALAIASTIIST
+622 GKVLAIASTLIST
-635 LTSAQNIYESTSKIP
+635 YAAAQQAYQALAFAGPVASAVAA
-650 FIGSILAPINAG
+650 SIAV
-662 IALLQG
+662 LQG
-668 YQRVREIRAVE
+668 LKRVREIE
-679 VPQFAEGGLIEGFAS
+679 SVPVPKFADGGLVGYAN

-707 MPIRRKNGDNMLATI
+707 MPIRRSNGDNMLATI

-727 ILNQRQQSALGG
+727 ILNQRQQNALGG

-766 INMAEALRGL
+766 VNIVEALRGL

-791 LRVIETTTSL
+791 LKVIETTTSL

>member
-63 QYKLNEKSIGELS
+63 QYKLNEKSIGDLS
-76 NAEKANTDT
+76 TAEKANTDT

-235 SSFSDAFGGLGS
+235 DSFSNAFGGLGS

-252 AEQGYDLVQALDEL
+252 AAEGYNLVQALDDL
-266 EDAERANQASI
+266 EDAQRANQASI

-296 TEKERIAFLQEANR
+296 TERERIAFLEEANR

-327 AIAAD
+327 AIAAK
-332 ALSKAINNGQDRDK
+332 ALSTAIKTNQDRDT

-376 NGLVEGEVTIREKQ
+376 NGLIEGETTIREKQ
-390 KEKEKKILE
+390 KEKEKKNLE
-399 DRQKEREKFNAKAIK
+399 DRAKELEKFTAKIRA
-414 DLEDF
+414 
-419 TKKVTEQLNA
+419 QLSE
-429 EQKKKLDAFNN
+429 EQKLRVDAFNN
-440 DKVINELNRAQI
+440 DKVINDLNRAQF
-452 EANLKEEFANG
+452 EANLKEKFANG
-463 LKTRKQYDDALKQSQ
+463 LMTQKEYNEALKQSQ
-478 IDKNNDEIARLE
+478 IDKNNEEIARLE
-490 QYNGITGAYDDQ
+490 EYNGITGAYDDQ

-514 TDNKIANDEEQKQLD
+514 TDNKIKNDEEQKQLD
-529 EQKLQYELELAQFE
+529 EDKYIYELELAETE
-543 ATTLQEQS
+543 ATTIEERS
-551 AAEIAILQNKNALI
+551 AAQIAILQNKNALI
-565 LADTTKTEEQKK
+565 LADTKKTEEQKK
-577 LEIAKNNAAIVSI
+577 AEIAKNNAAIVKI
-590 EKATGKARI
+590 EDEAGKARI
-599 EAINAVG
+599 ANALAVANVL
-606 QSFMALSK
+606 QAASQLI
-614 LLGENTKA
+614 GENTQE
-622 GKALAIASTIIST
+622 GKLLAIASTLIST
-635 LTSAQNIYESTSKIP
+635 YAAAQQAYQALAFAGPVASAVAASV
-650 FIGSILAPINAG
+650 AV
-662 IALLQG
+662 LQG
-668 YQRVREIRAVE
+668 LKRVREIE
-679 VPQFAEGGLIEGFAS
+679 SVPVPKFADGGLVEGYAN
-694 GGLSGTRISAGMG
+694 GGLSGTRIGAGMG
-707 MPIRRKNGDNMLATI
+707 IPIRRSNGDNMLATI

-727 ILNQRQQSALGG
+727 ILNQRQQAALGG
-739 SNTFKRIG
+739 SNTFRRIG
-747 VPGFANGGMVTPD
+747 VPGFANGGMIAPD
-760 AAIDSS
+760 SMIDSS
-766 INMAEALRGL
+766 INIVEALRGL

-791 LRVIETTTSL
+791 LKVIETTTSL

>member
-63 QYKLNEKSIGELS
+63 QYKLNEKSIGDLS

-176 NPFSLILMAV
+176 NPFSLILMAI

-235 SSFSDAFGGLGS
+235 DSFSNAFGGLGS

-252 AEQGYDLVQALDEL
+252 AAEGYNLVQALDDL
-266 EDAERANQASI
+266 EDAQRANQASI

-296 TEKERIAFLQEANR
+296 TERERIAFLEEANR

-327 AIAAD
+327 AIAAA
-332 ALSKAINNGQDRDK
+332 ALSTAIKTNQDRDK

-376 NGLVEGEVTIREKQ
+376 NGLIEGEVTIREKQ
-390 KEKEKKILE
+390 KEKEKKNLE
-399 DRQKEREKFNAKAIK
+399 DRAKELEKFAAKVRA
-414 DLEDF
+414 
-419 TKKVTEQLNA
+419 QLSE
-429 EQKKKLDAFNN
+429 EQKLRVDAFNN
-440 DKVINELNRAQI
+440 DKVINDLNRAQF
-452 EANLKEEFANG
+452 EANLKEKFANG
-463 LKTRKQYDDALKQSQ
+463 LMSQKQYDEALKQSQ
-478 IDKNNDEIARLE
+478 IDRNNEEIARLE
-490 QYNGITGAYDDQ
+490 EYNGITGAYDDQ

-508 ANQNLV
+508 TNQNLV
-514 TDNKIANDEEQKQLD
+514 TDNKIVNDEKQKQLD
-529 EQKLQYELELAQFE
+529 EQNLQYQLELAQIQ
-543 ATTLQEQS
+543 ATDLEEKN
-551 AAEIAILQNKNALI
+551 AAEIAIIENKNAQI

-577 LEIAKNNAAIVSI
+577 TEIAKNNAAIVTI
-590 EKATGKARI
+590 EKATAQARVD
-599 EAINAVG
+599 ALASVG
-606 QSFMALSK
+606 NSLMALSEIIGK
-614 LLGENTKA
+614 STIE

-650 FIGSILAPINAG
+650 FVGSILAPINAG

-668 YQRVREIRAVE
+668 YQRVRALTAVQ
-679 VPQFAEGGLIEGFAS
+679 VPQFAEGGLVEGFAN
-694 GGLSGTRISAGMG
+694 GGLSGTRIGSGMG
-707 MPIRRKNGDNMLATI
+707 MPIRRKNGDNLLATI

-727 ILNQRQQSALGG
+727 ILNQRQQAALGG

-747 VPGFANGGMVTPD
+747 VPGFANGGMITPD

-791 LRVIETTTSL
+791 LKVIETTTSL

>member
-63 QYKLNEKSIGELS
+63 QYKLNEKSINELS

-100 KELNAEYIRL
+100 KELNAEYVRIQN
-110 AKPTKEQTDRLKS
+110 PTKEQTARLKS

-138 RRNVGNYSDSFK
+138 RRNVGNYAESFK

-157 ALQNGLTGVGN
+157 ALEKGLSGVGN
-168 GFKALAAG
+168 GFKALSAG
-176 NPFSLILMAV
+176 NPFSLILMTI

-200 NAISGVFEGLSATIT
+200 NAINGVFEGLSATIT

-235 SSFSDAFGGLGS
+235 DSFSNAFSGLGS
-247 KIGEA
+247 RIGEA
-252 AEQGYDLVQALDEL
+252 AAEGYNLVQALDDL

-296 TEKERIAFLQEANR
+296 TERERIGILQEANR

-319 EQLANRNV
+319 EQLANKRV
-327 AIAAD
+327 EIAAK
-332 ALSKAINNGQDRDK
+332 ALSNAIKTGQDRDT
-346 AEQRLADAQQKRFEI
+346 AEQRLADAQQKRFEV
-361 QQAAGVQTEKNQGRI
+361 QQAAGTQTEKNQGRI
-376 NGLVEGEVTIREKQ
+376 NGLIEAEATFREKQ
-390 KEKEKKILE
+390 KEKEKKNLE
-399 DRQKEREKFNAKAIK
+399 DRAKELEKFAN
-414 DLEDF
+414 
-419 TKKVTEQLNA
+419 KVRAQLSE
-429 EQKKKLDAFNN
+429 EQKARVDAFNN
-440 DKVINELNRAQI
+440 EKVINDLNRAQY
-452 EANLKEEFANG
+452 EANLKQKFANA
-463 LKTRKQYDDALKQSQ
+463 LITQKQYDDALKQSQ
-478 IDKNNDEIARLE
+478 IDKNNEEIARLE
-490 QYNGITGAYDDQ
+490 AYNGITGAYDDQ

-514 TDNKIANDEEQKQLD
+514 TDNKIANDEKQKQLD
-529 EQKLQYELELAQFE
+529 EQRVQYELELAQVT
-543 ATTLQEQS
+543 ATTSEERR
-551 AAEIAILQNKNALI
+551 AAEIAILENQNALI
-565 LADTTKTEEQKK
+565 LADTKKTEEQKK
-577 LEIAKNNAAIVSI
+577 VEIAKNNAAIVKI
-590 EKATGKARI
+590 EEEAAKDRI
-599 EAINAVG
+599 EAMAAVG
-606 QSFMALSK
+606 QSFTALAK
-614 LLGENTKA
+614 IVGETTKE
-622 GKALAIASTIIST
+622 GKALAIAGTIIST
-635 LTSAQNIYESTSKIP
+635 LASAQNIFESTSKIP
-650 FIGSILAPINAG
+650 IVGSILAPINAG

-668 YQRVREIRAVE
+668 YQRVRELRAVE
-679 VPQFAEGGLIEGFAS
+679 VPQFATGGFVEGFAN
-694 GGLSGTRISAGMG
+694 GGLSGTRIGAGMG
-707 MPIRRKNGDNMLATI
+707 MPIRRSNGDNLLATI

-727 ILNQRQQSALGG
+727 ILNQRQQAALGG

-747 VPGFANGGMVTPD
+747 VPGFADGGMVTPD

-766 INMAEALRGL
+766 INIAEALKGL

>member
-1 MADEKSIVYNVDI
+1 MADEKSIIYNVDI
-14 QFGELQKNQEEI
+14 QFGELQKNQEDI

-63 QYKLNEKSIGELS
+63 QYKLNEKSIGDLS

-176 NPFSLILMAV
+176 NPFSLILMLI

-200 NAISGVFEGLSATIT
+200 NTISGVFEGLSATIT

-235 SSFSDAFGGLGS
+235 DSFSNAFGGLGS

-252 AEQGYDLVQALDEL
+252 AAEGYNLVQALDDL
-266 EDAERANQASI
+266 EDAQRANQASI

-296 TEKERIAFLQEANR
+296 TERERIAFLEEANR

-327 AIAAD
+327 AIAAK
-332 ALSKAINNGQDRDK
+332 ALSTAIKTNQDRDT

-376 NGLVEGEVTIREKQ
+376 NGLIEGETTIREKQ
-390 KEKEKKILE
+390 KEKEKKNLE
-399 DRQKEREKFNAKAIK
+399 DRAKELEKFAAKVRA
-414 DLEDF
+414 
-419 TKKVTEQLNA
+419 QLSE
-429 EQKKKLDAFNN
+429 EQKLRVDAFNN
-440 DKVINELNRAQI
+440 DKVINDLNRAQF
-452 EANLKEEFANG
+452 EANLKEKFANG
-463 LKTRKQYDDALKQSQ
+463 LLSQKQYDEALKQSQ
-478 IDKNNDEIARLE
+478 IDKNNEEIARLE
-490 QYNGITGAYDDQ
+490 EYNGITGAYDDQ

-514 TDNKIANDEEQKQLD
+514 TDNKIKNDDEQKQLD
-529 EQKLQYELELAQFE
+529 EDKYIYELQLAETE
-543 ATTLQEQS
+543 ATTIEERS
-551 AAEIAILQNKNALI
+551 AAQIAILQNKNAII
-565 LADTTKTEEQKK
+565 LADTKKTEEQKK
-577 LEIAKNNAAIVSI
+577 AEIAKNNAAIVKI
-590 EKATGKARI
+590 EDEAGKARI
-599 EAINAVG
+599 ANA
-606 QSFMALSK
+606 MAVANVLQGASQ
-614 LLGENTKA
+614 LIGENTEE
-622 GKALAIASTIIST
+622 GKLLAIASTLIST
-635 LTSAQNIYESTSKIP
+635 YAAAQQAYQALAFAGPVASAVAASV
-650 FIGSILAPINAG
+650 AV
-662 IALLQG
+662 LQG
-668 YQRVREIRAVE
+668 LKRVREIE
-679 VPQFAEGGLIEGFAS
+679 SVPIPKYADGGLVGYAN

-707 MPIRRKNGDNMLATI
+707 MPIRRSNGDNMLATI

-727 ILNQRQQSALGG
+727 ILNQRQQNALGG

-766 INMAEALRGL
+766 VNIVEALRGL

-791 LRVIETTTSL
+791 LKVIETTTSL

>member
-63 QYKLNEKSIGELS
+63 QYKLNEKSINELS

-100 KELNAEYIRL
+100 KELNAEYVRL
-110 AKPTKEQTDRLKS
+110 QNPTKEQTARLKS

-138 RRNVGNYSDSFK
+138 RRNVGNYAESFK

-157 ALQNGLTGVGN
+157 ALEKGLSGVGN
-168 GFKALAAG
+168 GFKALSAG
-176 NPFSLILMAV
+176 NPFSLILMTI

-200 NAISGVFEGLSATIT
+200 NAINGVFEGLSATIT

-235 SSFSDAFGGLGS
+235 DSFSNAFSGLGS
-247 KIGEA
+247 RIGEA
-252 AEQGYDLVQALDEL
+252 AAEGYNLVQALDDL

-296 TEKERIAFLQEANR
+296 TERERIGILQEANR

-319 EQLANRNV
+319 EQLANKRV
-327 AIAAD
+327 EIAAK
-332 ALSKAINNGQDRDK
+332 ALSNAIKTGQDRDT
-346 AEQRLADAQQKRFEI
+346 AEQRLADAQQKRFEV
-361 QQAAGVQTEKNQGRI
+361 QQAAGTQTEKNQGRI
-376 NGLVEGEVTIREKQ
+376 NGLIEAEATFREKQ
-390 KEKEKKILE
+390 KEKEKKNLE
-399 DRQKEREKFNAKAIK
+399 DRAKELEKFAN
-414 DLEDF
+414 
-419 TKKVTEQLNA
+419 KVRAQLSE
-429 EQKKKLDAFNN
+429 EQKARVDAFNN
-440 DKVINELNRAQI
+440 EKVINDLNRAQY
-452 EANLKEEFANG
+452 EANLKQKFANA
-463 LKTRKQYDDALKQSQ
+463 LITQKQYDDALKQSQ
-478 IDKNNDEIARLE
+478 IDKNNEEIARLE
-490 QYNGITGAYDDQ
+490 EYNGITGAYDDQ

-514 TDNKIANDEEQKQLD
+514 TDNKIANDEKQKQLD
-529 EQKLQYELELAQFE
+529 EEKYIYELELAQVE
-543 ATTLQEQS
+543 ATTITEKS
-551 AAEIAILQNKNALI
+551 NAEIAILQNKNALI
-565 LADTTKTEEQKK
+565 LADTKKTEEQKK
-577 LEIAKNNAAIVSI
+577 TEIAKNNAAIVKI
-590 EKATGKARI
+590 EEEAGKARI
-599 EAINAVG
+599 ANALAVANVL
-606 QSFMALSK
+606 QAASQ
-614 LLGENTKA
+614 LLGENTEE
-622 GKALAIASTIIST
+622 GKVLAIASTLIST
-635 LTSAQNIYESTSKIP
+635 YAAAQQAYEALSFAGPVASAVAA
-650 FIGSILAPINAG
+650 SIAV
-662 IALLQG
+662 LQG
-668 YQRVREIRAVE
+668 LKRVREIENVQ
-679 VPQFAEGGLIEGFAS
+679 VPKFADGGLVEGFAN
-694 GGLSGTRISAGMG
+694 GGLSGTRIGAGMG
-707 MPIRRKNGDNMLATI
+707 MPIRRSNGDNLLATI

-727 ILNQRQQSALGG
+727 ILNQRQQAALGG
-739 SNTFKRIG
+739 SNTFRRIG

-760 AAIDSS
+760 ASIDSS
-766 INMAEALRGL
+766 INIVEALRGL